1 MEAHRPG
8 LVRTLAA
15 AGLAGA
21 LVLACLGGVSG
32 AAAQTKE
39 RPITVSL
46 ADLVVDKQAHKGKLV
61 RVRGYI
67 AIGREMQA
75 LYPSEEEANS
85 LNSDDKKAIWLNLSN
100 DEHDGYRRFSR
111 TFGYVT
117 GRFRAGDCEGHMCAF
132 GGSLDEVTIRAR

>member
-1 MEAHRPG
+1 MA
-8 LVRTLAA
+8 VC
-15 AGLAGA
+15 LAGA
-21 LVLACLGGVSG
+21 LVLTCLGGLSG

-46 ADLVVDKQAHKGKLV
+46 ADLVADKQGHKGKLI

-75 LYPSEEEANS
+75 LFPSEEQANS
-85 LNSDDKKAIWLNLSN
+85 LNSDDKKAIWLNLNN
-100 DEHDGYRRFSR
+100 DQHEGYRRFSR

-117 GRFRAGDCEGHMCAF
+117 GRFRTSDCEGHMCAF
-132 GGSLDEVTIRAR
+132 GGSLDQVTIRPR